1 MVWDRGYWNC
11 GDPERAFAK
20 GKLDFKLEGEKL
32 RGGWILTRMRKRE
45 GEKRTNWLLIKHRD
59 KFSREGKKNRILDE
73 DASVASSRSMEKI
86 AAGKG
91 RGPKP
96 FVMAKRSRAPAN
108 AVESHRANPRIRGKK
123 TVLSRNGAN
132 PGVDRAR
139 RLLELIA
146 GRGGESVTMGCV

>member
-1 MVWDRGYWNC
+1 MVWDRGYWDC

-20 GKLDFKLEGEKL
+20 GKLDFTLEGEKL
-32 RGGWILTRMRKRE
+32 GGGWILTRMRKRE

-59 KFSREGKKNRILDE
+59 KFSREGKKNRISDE

-91 RGPKP
+91 PGPQP

-108 AVESHRANPRIRGKK
+108 AYGPCGSRIGSIISPITAADPSMYTIRSSQ
-123 TVLSRNGAN
+123 LA
-132 PGVDRAR
+132 
-139 RLLELIA
+139 
-146 GRGGESVTMGCV
+146 